1 LEERRYAISVALLL
15 LTLLLSLLTSG
26 AFHPQQLEF
35 SARVESRILSDP
47 RFLESL
53 AKELEKIASESP
65 VVRLLK
71 ENPGRVAVL
80 EVRVTITNNAWYSE
94 LYVAGSHCVD
104 YIKEA
109 VTKLRW
115 VKEDALAFAHILI
128 RPIKGEVYGGRGEC
142 SGVLDIRALRW
153 DESLQ
158 NVYYYIILRPESG
171 EPFEA
176 ELLIRALL
184 CRSASP
190 GGCKWHD
197 LAVIKVNW

>member
-1 LEERRYAISVALLL
+1 MILLALSLL
-15 LTLLLSLLTSG
+15 LTLLTSG

-35 SARVESRILSDP
+35 NARVESRILSDP

-53 AKELEKIASESP
+53 AKELEKTASESP
-65 VVRLLK
+65 AVRLLK

-80 EVRVTITNNAWYSE
+80 EVRVTITNTAWYSE

-109 VTKLRW
+109 VAKLKW
-115 VKEDALAFAHILI
+115 VNDDALTFAHII
-128 RPIKGEVYGGRGEC
+128 VRPIKGEIYGGRGEC
-142 SGVLDIRALRW
+142 SRALEIRALRW
-153 DESLQ
+153 DESIQ
-158 NVYYYIILRPESG
+158 NVFYYIILRPENG

-176 ELLIRALL
+176 ELLIRVDL

-190 GGCKWHD
+190 GGCKWHYS
-197 LAVIKVNW
+197 ATVKVNW